1 MFLSSKLGKGDVL
14 KIEEQGIDDKTVFLS
29 SLVTNIP
36 EDHKI
41 VPYKMGTADNK
52 DRKQAKKSKDEKN
65 SSHSSY
71 PDYDETVLSAIL
83 PGTIRNVKHFPNKNT
98 NKPVIIYDICG
109 YNFCEHIG
117 RSHRR
122 NNVYFIA
129 NIYEKSVYQKCYKCI
144 GFSGKRIPLLF
155 DDSDNLDLISTCEAY
170 EKYSQI
176 WRSTKE
182 LDQKLKY

>member
-1 MFLSSKLGKGDVL
+1 MILNLIRLFLSSKLGKRDFL
-14 KIEEQGIDDKTVFLS
+14 KIEEQDTDDKTVFLS

-36 EDHKI
+36 EDHKV
-41 VPYKMGTADNK
+41 VPYNTGPAANK
-52 DRKQAKKSKDEKN
+52 DTNQTKKSKDVEHP
-65 SSHSSY
+65 SHSAY

-83 PGTIRNVKHFPNKNT
+83 PGAIRNVKYFPNENT
-98 NKPVIIYDICG
+98 SKPVIIYDIIG

-129 NIYEKSVYQKCYKCI
+129 NIYEKCVYQKCYKCV

-155 DDSDNLDLISTCEAY
+155 DDSHNLDLISTCEAY
-170 EKYSQI
+170 EKSY
-176 WRSTKE
+176 
-182 LDQKLKY
+182 QK